1 MTLCCVYVIYLHV
14 NMIVL
19 CIYEYLCVTY
29 LCAYVLYECIHVFM
43 HGTSFRVAHIT
54 IHHVIMCAIS
64 MPIYR
69 TITG

>member
-1 MTLCCVYVIYLHV
+1 MCMSVYMYICIYL
-14 NMIVL
+14 
-19 CIYEYLCVTY
+19 
-29 LCAYVLYECIHVFM
+29 